1 MFIELCSML
10 NNFYYKKGMIC
21 ITSNV
26 QKKLEFNNW
35 RITKYF
41 FRKLLMTKE
50 YSNCITEFC
59 KLQLTAL
66 TRILTI
72 SQIGSIIRIPKICW
86 KLQSFFR

>member
-35 RITKYF
+35 RITKYLF
-41 FRKLLMTKE
+41 LGN
-50 YSNCITEFC
+50 Y
-59 KLQLTAL
+59 
-66 TRILTI
+66 
-72 SQIGSIIRIPKICW
+72 
-86 KLQSFFR
+86 